1 MMIKHINYSN
11 LQQTQTTENKLKL
24 TRMATGTSIDNLLN
38 TKQKKLSFFQN
49 LILVAI
55 SDGFVDSMES
65 DFLVMIGDQLGLSEE
80 DTSPIAE
87 NLSTLSFI
95 VPEEGMQKTMEL
107 QTLVMMVL
115 QDGNVDDKEYQ
126 LCLDYTRRIGYSKE
140 MLDKL
145 IADLGKSAK

>member
-1 MMIKHINYSN
+1 MIKHTNYSN

-140 MLDKL
+140 MLNNL